1 MTVVNYLFAGI
12 PIFNALRFI
21 ININAT
27 KLSEIKPQL
36 ELKRATDDNIK
47 YNPAKNEKGNPIKGT
62 AIWHKINNIIRI
74 KTLKGNFHYQ
84 MENS

>member
-1 MTVVNYLFAGI
+1 MFAGI

-27 KLSEIKPQL
+27 KLSEIIAPT
-36 ELKRATDDNIK
+36 RAK
-47 YNPAKNEKGNPIKGT
+47 AGYRRQYQYNPAKNEKGNPIKGT

-74 KTLKGNFHYQ
+74 KTLKGNFHYR